1 VVATIA
7 AGQAQMK
14 DQRLNIRTS
23 SEAKSLVEEAA
34 RLSHM
39 GVSEFVLQA
48 AVRSA
53 EQMLADQTRVELSP
67 EGWDEFVALLDRPAR
82 VIPALRD
89 AAAKP
94 NPFRER

>member
-1 VVATIA
+1 VATIVT
-7 AGQAQMK
+7 GRAQMK

-53 EQMLADQTRVELSP
+53 EQVLADQTRIEVSP
-67 EGWDEFVALLDRPAR
+67 EAWDEFVALLDRPAR

-89 AAAKP
+89 AAEAP